1 MKSINVDSK
10 LKKKIIQELDKISP
24 KQIIKEALSTFKKND
39 KNNKETNYNLKI
51 SEQLNRIK
59 MKSLKDYLQSIGHKK
74 LKELKEGIGEEMDK
88 YNKNISSLL
97 IKSNTDLTGANKI
110 IETLKNTIV
119 VLENK
124 IDILQ
129 KHKNELIIKIQD
141 LELFL
146 VNLEKEYSMLMNEK
160 KIFDEIKKIYP
171 GLSLSEMIVEI
182 QMNKKG
188 SITMLESYTDKN
200 RELLEIKTSQ
210 KDSNIHFQKKINT
223 LMEEIRQLSLTQKE
237 EKEIYQ
243 KQITEL
249 NNKLEL
255 YETRV
260 KESDYLR
267 NSLYYIYNIL
277 FEKIDLMKD
286 IKIDDK
292 FRKFVNEKDFTPNI
306 LYEPELVSYIELMV
320 KRMHISS
327 YDKIFRECIGYLN
340 SIVRNF
346 IPDNNNLRFK
356 PVDIFK
362 EISNLIQQKIKL
374 INEYKNSVKYKEKQI
389 NDMKNE
395 YNKLKEANDNLFKEY
410 NSYKKLIE
418 KSIKFT
424 KNIEYNPNKTINYMK
439 EKTYKTIANTN
450 FKNFNINSKKIKKF
464 RKKGVYLKDYKFSF
478 DVEHPKNNIDKN
490 IDNKAKDFSR
500 NEKRKR
506 ALTSFKGNSIYF
518 KLYNRNKSEKNLKE
532 LDINNEIMNISNN
545 IWTYRIEK
553 NKNDGLIIENGNQNQ
568 INNLNAVNELIDET
582 NRLFLYRTRMNSFQK
597 NIKEMGLEESSN
609 YIKKREISK
618 NLKEKILEANSIKAF
633 EGKILKKLDNLIS
646 SSKMK

>member
-1 MKSINVDSK
+1 
-10 LKKKIIQELDKISP
+10 
-24 KQIIKEALSTFKKND
+24 
-39 KNNKETNYNLKI
+39 
-51 SEQLNRIK
+51 
-59 MKSLKDYLQSIGHKK
+59 
-74 LKELKEGIGEEMDK
+74 
-88 YNKNISSLL
+88 
-97 IKSNTDLTGANKI
+97 
-110 IETLKNTIV
+110 
-119 VLENK
+119 
-124 IDILQ
+124 
-129 KHKNELIIKIQD
+129 
-141 LELFL
+141 
-146 VNLEKEYSMLMNEK
+146 MLMNEK

-424 KNIEYNPNKTINYMK
+424 KNIENNPNKTINYMK
-439 EKTYKTIANTN
+439 GKTYKTIANTN

-532 LDINNEIMNISNN
+532 LDINNEIMNVSNN

-553 NKNDGLIIENGNQNQ
+553 NKNDGLKIENGNQNQ